1 MHTMQAIRSFKHQLK
16 SIKQNKVPL
25 SPYDD
30 KRYLMDDGISSLPYG
45 HFSLL

>member
-1 MHTMQAIRSFKHQLK
+1 MHTMRTIRSFKHPLYT
-16 SIKQNKVPL
+16 IKQNKVPL

-30 KRYLMDDGISSLPYG
+30 KQHLMDDEVSSLPYG